1 MTATR
6 VDDRGYDVTD
16 KVARELVGRR
26 QRTLAPRCRPLLIH
40 GFRLELSG
48 LAQASDDPDGDNH
61 DGRLREPAGPSAS
74 VRAAEPTM
82 IVYGPSLPQSVPLP
96 CQIRARSRGE
106 PRGLTAI
113 GGLTPGRARFT
124 VGSWSFPPYRRSPPH
139 PPARGVR
146 ASSSPHTPDS
156 QPNTAN
162 PGTWVN
168 SPRPPPGSSGLTSA
182 PASAVHAICHAR
194 TAASDPLGRDSHH
207 RRGPSAAE
215 SRQTRP
221 RSTMR
226 SSVRWHEHS
235 SPRIAADTRRD
246 RPLGAHH

>member
-1 MTATR
+1 VGGRCEWPVQPAYATPGHSGSHPPSTIRVRATR
-6 VDDRGYDVTD
+6 VMRSRQGTPPRRAAGTGPPDPGRTRYSM
-16 KVARELVGRR
+16 RGRR
-26 QRTLAPRCRPLLIH
+26 CC
-40 GFRLELSG
+40 GG
-48 LAQASDDPDGDNH
+48 
-61 DGRLREPAGPSAS
+61 GPS
-74 VRAAEPTM
+74 R
-82 IVYGPSLPQSVPLP
+82 L
-96 CQIRARSRGE
+96 
-106 PRGLTAI
+106 
-113 GGLTPGRARFT
+113 
-124 VGSWSFPPYRRSPPH
+124 YRRSPPH
-139 PPARGVR
+139 PPARRVR

-182 PASAVHAICHAR
+182 PASAVHAICHAG
-194 TAASDPLGRDSHH
+194 TAASDPLGRDTHH

-215 SRQTRP
+215 SRQTRR

-226 SSVRWHEHS
+226 NSVRWHERS